1 VREGPADPALDF
13 DMNPR
18 TDRSIG
24 VIDRYRS
31 LLPVTEAT
39 PVVTLGEGSTPLIES
54 PKLAALLGKGCRV
67 FLKFEGANPTGSFK
81 DRGMTV
87 AVSLAAQRGAN
98 TLVCASTGNTS
109 AAAAAYAAR
118 AGMRCVVLLPAGKIA
133 AGKMAQAFIY
143 GATVIGIDGN
153 FDSCLDVV
161 RELQNEPAV
170 AVVNS
175 INPDRIEGQKTA
187 AFEIVDE
194 LRDAP
199 DIHILPVGNAG
210 NITAYWKGYVEYRR
224 RASRTPRM
232 LGFQAA
238 GAAPI
243 FFDQAVPSPETAAS
257 AIRIGNPASWG
268 LAKIAIKESGGAIDI
283 VTDDEIFA
291 AQSWLAAN
299 EGVFAE
305 PASAASVAGL
315 MKCADPVRRCH
326 ICPLAQLP
334 EQSNIVLTLT
344 GHGLKDVAS
353 VLDRCPAPLKAE
365 GTKASVLRLLS

>member
-1 VREGPADPALDF
+1 
-13 DMNPR
+13 MNPR

-24 VIDRYRS
+24 VIDRYRN

-39 PVVTLGEGSTPLIES
+39 PVITLGEGSTPLIES
-54 PKLAALLGKGCRV
+54 AKLAALMGKGCRV

-87 AVSLAAQRGAN
+87 AVSLAAQRGAR
-98 TLVCASTGNTS
+98 TLICASTGNTS

-118 AGMRCVVLLPAGKIA
+118 GGMRCAVLLPAGKIA
-133 AGKMAQAFIY
+133 AGKIAQAFIY

-153 FDSCLDVV
+153 FDACLNVV
-161 RELQNEPAV
+161 RELQKEPEI

-175 INPDRIEGQKTA
+175 INPDRLEGQKTA
-187 AFEIVDE
+187 AFEVVDE
-194 LRDAP
+194 LSDAP
-199 DIHILPVGNAG
+199 AIHILPVGNAG
-210 NITAYWKGYVEYRR
+210 NIAAYWNGYQEYRKLN

-243 FFDQAVPSPETAAS
+243 FFDQVVPSPETSAS

-268 LAKIAIKESGGAIDI
+268 PAKTAVKDSGGAIDI
-283 VTDDEIFA
+283 VSDEEIFS
-291 AQSWLAAN
+291 AQRWLAAN

-305 PASAASVAGL
+305 PASAASVAGFL
-315 MKCADPVRRCH
+315 KCAEPARRCGS
-326 ICPLAQLP
+326 CPFAQLP
-334 EQSNIVLTLT
+334 EESNIVLTLT
-344 GHGLKDVAS
+344 GHGLKDVAA

-365 GTKASVLRLLS
+365 ANKEAVLQLLS

>member
-1 VREGPADPALDF
+1 
-13 DMNPR
+13 MNPR

-24 VIDRYRS
+24 VIDRYRN

-39 PVVTLGEGSTPLIES
+39 PVITLGEGSTPLIES
-54 PKLAALLGKGCRV
+54 AKLAALIGKGCRV

-87 AVSLAAQRGAN
+87 AVSLAAQRGAR
-98 TLVCASTGNTS
+98 TLICASTGNTS

-118 AGMRCVVLLPAGKIA
+118 AGIRCAVLLPAGKIA
-133 AGKMAQAFIY
+133 SGKMAQAFIY
-143 GATVIGIDGN
+143 GAIVIGIDGN
-153 FDSCLDVV
+153 FDACLNVV
-161 RELQNEPAV
+161 RELQEEPSI

-175 INPDRIEGQKTA
+175 INPDRLEGQKTA
-187 AFEIVDE
+187 AFEVVDE
-194 LRDAP
+194 LSDAP
-199 DIHILPVGNAG
+199 AIHILPVGNAG
-210 NITAYWKGYVEYRR
+210 NIAAYWNGYQEYRKLN

-243 FFDQAVPSPETAAS
+243 FFDQVVPSPETAAS

-268 LAKIAIKESGGAIDI
+268 PAKTAVKDSGGAIDI
-283 VTDDEIFA
+283 VSDEEIFS
-291 AQSWLAAN
+291 AQRWLAAN

-305 PASAASVAGL
+305 PASAASVAGFL
-315 MKCADPVRRCH
+315 KCAELARRCES
-326 ICPLAQLP
+326 CPFAQLP
-334 EQSNIVLTLT
+334 EESSIVLTLT
-344 GHGLKDVAS
+344 GHGLKDVAA

-365 GTKASVLRLLS
+365 ANKEAVLQLLS

>member
-1 VREGPADPALDF
+1 
-13 DMNPR
+13 MNPR

-24 VIDRYRS
+24 VIDRYRN

-39 PVVTLGEGSTPLIES
+39 PVITLGEGSTPLIES
-54 PKLAALLGKGCRV
+54 AKLAALMGKGCRV

-87 AVSLAAQRGAN
+87 AVSLAAQRGAR
-98 TLVCASTGNTS
+98 TLICASTGNTS

-118 AGMRCVVLLPAGKIA
+118 GGMRCAVLLPAGKIA
-133 AGKMAQAFIY
+133 AGKIAQAFIY

-153 FDSCLDVV
+153 FDACLNVV
-161 RELQNEPAV
+161 RELQKEPEI

-175 INPDRIEGQKTA
+175 INPDRLEGQKTA
-187 AFEIVDE
+187 AFEVIDE
-194 LRDAP
+194 LSDAP
-199 DIHILPVGNAG
+199 AIHILPVGNAG
-210 NITAYWKGYVEYRR
+210 NIAAYWNGYQEYRR
-224 RASRTPRM
+224 LNRASRTPRM

-243 FFDQAVPSPETAAS
+243 FFDQVVPSPETSAS

-268 LAKIAIKESGGAIDI
+268 PAKTAVKDSGGAIDI
-283 VTDDEIFA
+283 VSDEEIFS
-291 AQSWLAAN
+291 AQRWVAAN

-305 PASAASVAGL
+305 PASAASVAGFL
-315 MKCADPVRRCH
+315 KCAEPARRCGS
-326 ICPLAQLP
+326 CPFAQLP
-334 EQSNIVLTLT
+334 EESNIVLTLT
-344 GHGLKDVAS
+344 GHGLKDVAA

-365 GTKASVLRLLS
+365 ANKEAVLQLLS